1 MAKNNER
8 VQVKKGTAKFN
19 LVGTA
24 SVNDY
29 TFKIDVPSQKSDWVY
44 NQMNLSIDCGDDGK
58 IYADMM
64 GGYGSERQNVVYVHG
79 KKENGQ
85 DDFKNFFTL
94 DWDDRND
101 ETILESVGDMCFITV
116 GLEKDINNKTVYK
129 KFVSQYDAIQYIND
143 NLTDG
148 MVVNVKG
155 NLTYSIYNDNVQ
167 VKKDITSICLSEA
180 TEDKFKATFTQTLL
194 LDSDS
199 VGKVD
204 KETLTIP
211 IYARVVDYVKEYDG
225 KLVKTMLPLA
235 KTFSVKISKET
246 IEKTNKM
253 LKHFKAKKGTITA
266 LTIDGRFSRGEINTV
281 TTSED
286 DIPDDI
292 KDLIELG
299 FIEKDEVLN
308 KMALANG
315 GGNKPEQMII
325 TNPHIKFTGED
336 TKMPMIDKLTEAY
349 SEDDLNIS
357 LIIESKS
364 KGNQRQ
370 GNDEVEKDIDKSEEK
385 TENQT
390 NDVIE
395 ESEDNDD
402 DWLNALD

>member
-19 LVGTA
+19 LVGIA

-29 TFKIDVPSQKSDWVY
+29 TFKIDVPSQKSDWIY
-44 NQMNLSIDCGDDGK
+44 NQMNLSVDCGDCGK

-64 GGYGSERQNVVYVHG
+64 GGYGSERQNFVYVHG
-79 KKENGQ
+79 KKEDGQ
-85 DDFKNFFTL
+85 DDFKKFFPL
-94 DWDDRND
+94 DWDDRSD

-116 GLEKDINNKTVYK
+116 GLEKDVNNKIVYK
-129 KFVSQYDAIQYIND
+129 KFVSQYDAVQYIND
-143 NLTDG
+143 NLKDG

-155 NLTYSIYNDNVQ
+155 NLTYSTYNEKVQ

-194 LDSDS
+194 LDVDS

-211 IYARVVDYVKEYDG
+211 VYARVVDYVKEYDG
-225 KLVKTMLPLA
+225 QLVKTMLPLT
-235 KTFSVKISKET
+235 KTFDIKVSKET
-246 IEKTNKM
+246 VDNTKKM
-253 LKHFKAKKGTITA
+253 LKHFKAKKGTITT
-266 LTIDGRFSRGEINTV
+266 LTVDGRFSRGEINTV

-299 FIEKDEVLN
+299 FIEKEEVLN

-315 GGNKPEQMII
+315 GGNRPEQMII

-336 TKMPMIDKLTEAY
+336 TKMPTIDKLTEAY
-349 SEDDLNIS
+349 SEDDLNIA
-357 LIIESKS
+357 LIVEDKL
-364 KGNQRQ
+364 KGNKNQS
-370 GNDEVEKDIDKSEEK
+370 NEEDEKVSNKSEGK
-385 TENQT
+385 VENQT

-395 ESEDNDD
+395 ESEDSED
-402 DWLNALD
+402 DWLNDL